1 MSLSIN
7 VAFEIEN
14 PAKLYLSG
22 GRVEVKVGGI
32 SIFNS
37 NFYFADPNAVSDNG
51 SFTLYPNFTEPGIVP
66 CSVTV
71 TVYADGR
78 EFTDTIGFTIEVNKE
93 SIDSKPTT
101 PIADQNDH
109 FYTCQPGESIYHELH
124 WEPSISP
131 VGNTINYM
139 VSPPVGIPFA
149 TTSTFRSVRLSAPL
163 TEGTG
168 ASYYWSVYAYDSYG
182 NQSDESVSGEIYLSV
197 PVAGVY

>member
-1 MSLSIN
+1 
-7 VAFEIEN
+7 
-14 PAKLYLSG
+14 
-22 GRVEVKVGGI
+22 VKVGGI